1 MARLVRATLDWPEQR
16 WEDEARKAVDQAFS
30 RYSSREVAE
39 QMVEAWRAA
48 FPQLPASPYQF

>member
-1 MARLVRATLDWPEQR
+1 MRATLEWQEPR

-39 QMVEAWRAA
+39 QMVDAWRAT
-48 FPQLPASPYQF
+48 FSQLPASPTRF